1 VSAEPGREVPLARVI
16 GGGVL
21 LLVLGVLVLQF
32 IGMFLGDDLESW
44 EVKAPEAGAVQRAGT
59 AVVKVRG
66 IERQRVRIEVDGEP
80 FFSGL
85 LRAGESQET
94 PPAHEISVELPDLTR
109 SVVIYNGARVEP
121 LGKLT
126 TGRRLV
132 FIDDGS

>member
-1 VSAEPGREVPLARVI
+1 MSSEPGRELPLARVL

-21 LLVLGVLVLQF
+21 LLVLGVLVLRF
-32 IGMFLGDDLESW
+32 VGTLLGDDLESW
-44 EVKAPEAGAVQRAGT
+44 EVKAPVAGAAQRAGT

-66 IERQRVRIEVDGEP
+66 VERQRVHIEVDGAP

-85 LRAGESQET
+85 LRAGESKET

-126 TGRRLV
+126 AGRRLV

>member
-1 VSAEPGREVPLARVI
+1 VV

-32 IGMFLGDDLESW
+32 VGILLGEDLESW
-44 EVKAPEAGAVQRAGT
+44 EVKAPAAGVEQRAGT

-66 IERQRVRIEVDGEP
+66 IERQRVRIEVDGAP

-109 SVVIYNGARVEP
+109 SVVIYNGARVQP

-126 TGRRLV
+126 AGRRLV

>member
-1 VSAEPGREVPLARVI
+1 MRSEPGREVPLARVV

-32 IGMFLGDDLESW
+32 VGVFLGGDLESW
-44 EVKAPEAGAVQRAGT
+44 EVKAPAARAEQRAGT

-66 IERQRVRIEVDGEP
+66 IERQRVRIEVDGVP

-109 SVVIYNGARVEP
+109 SVVIYNGARVQP

-126 TGRRLV
+126 AGRRLV